1 MAGGGGGWWVERYGP
16 CVGMVMVQWFYAA
29 VDMAL
34 KAAYGMGMRP
44 IVFVAYR
51 QGIAAAT
58 LLLASLAARGW
69 DLRRHMAVGAPAF
82 ALLFAASLARY
93 TKLTSW
99 LILVRTPL
107 DRIGRRPLISR
118 LILVGSATGQYF
130 YFLGLQLASPSMARA
145 TTNLAPG
152 ITFAIAAVIG
162 LEKVDLRSSRSLAKI
177 AGTVVCLA
185 GAMAMAFFKGPK
197 LLGAVLVA
205 ATTDDDWVK
214 GGIYLIGNAFC
225 VSIWYILQVPVC
237 RSYLDPLS
245 LATWMCFLAT
255 LQCAVMAF
263 FLESNYLQIWKL
275 ASIWELPCILYGGVF
290 ASGANFFLQSWCIS
304 VKGPLYSAIF
314 TPLSAV
320 ITTILSTIFLHEELH
335 IGSILGAIAIIIGLY
350 VVLWGKADDAK
361 SEGLTI
367 LSNDSKRITE
377 PECTGVKVECGTNL
391 SVPLLSGNAN
401 ANT

>member
-1 MAGGGGGWWVERYGP
+1 
-16 CVGMVMVQWFYAA
+16 
-29 VDMAL
+29 
-34 KAAYGMGMRP
+34 
-44 IVFVAYR
+44 
-51 QGIAAAT
+51 
-58 LLLASLAARGW
+58 
-69 DLRRHMAVGAPAF
+69 
-82 ALLFAASLARY
+82 
-93 TKLTSW
+93 
-99 LILVRTPL
+99 
-107 DRIGRRPLISR
+107 
-118 LILVGSATGQYF
+118 
-130 YFLGLQLASPSMARA
+130 
-145 TTNLAPG
+145 
-152 ITFAIAAVIG
+152 

>member
-1 MAGGGGGWWVERYGP
+1 MAGPVGGGRGGGGWTERYGP

-69 DLRRHMAVGAPAF
+69 DLRPHMAVGPRAF
-82 ALLFAASLARY
+82 ALLFAASLA
-93 TKLTSW
+93 
-99 LILVRTPL
+99 
-107 DRIGRRPLISR
+107 
-118 LILVGSATGQYF
+118 SATGQYL
-130 YFLGLQLASPSMARA
+130 YFQGLQLASPSMARA

-152 ITFAIAAVIG
+152 ITFAIAALIG
-162 LEKVDLRSSRSLAKI
+162 LEKVDLRSARSLAKI
-177 AGTVVCLA
+177 AGTVVCLG

-197 LLGAVLVA
+197 LLGALLVA
-205 ATTDDDWVK
+205 ATADDDWVK
-214 GGIYLIGNAFC
+214 GGIYLIANAFC

-263 FLESNYLQIWKL
+263 FLESNYLEIWKL
-275 ASIWELPCILYGGVF
+275 TSIWELPCILYGGVF

-335 IGSILGAIAIIIGLY
+335 IGSILGATAIIIGLY

-361 SEGLTI
+361 SERLTI
-367 LSNDSKRITE
+367 QSNDSKRILE
-377 PECTGVKVECGTNL
+377 PECTGVKVECGTDL
-391 SVPLLSGNAN
+391 SVPLLSGNTN